1 MLFPLPVPWFFILI
15 CLILVW
21 IHFQQEMHQVLI
33 TLSTFFTEKTR
44 LFIFILC
51 HYDWF
56 TLRCNINVWNPIVI
70 TKFKLR
76 SFIGHKYA
84 ISHFTKMCFFM
95 LVYLRYASLCL
106 SNTSC
111 INSSHIDR
119 WKWPKKN
126 LYGIL

>member
-1 MLFPLPVPWFFILI
+1 MLFPLPVPWFLIVI
-15 CLILVW
+15 CLIWVW

-33 TLSTFFTEKTR
+33 TLSTFFTEETC

-70 TKFKLR
+70 KFKLR

-84 ISHFTKMCFFM
+84 ICHSSKMCFFM
-95 LVYLRYASLCL
+95 LVYLHYASLCW

-111 INSSHIDR
+111 INSSHIDC